1 MPSMNNNINLD
12 ELIEKVLAQENIN
25 HLINEE
31 NSIENVKKQIANTL
45 KAPLRDNNLIGIDI
59 AEVIDILVDYKR
71 VYIGTIQSDMSKS
84 LLDSAIEVMNKSRA
98 DKSSCKDVY
107 FNIKG
112 DISLF
117 DADEVVSH
125 LKEELGEDINIVWSA
140 TYDDENE
147 NQYEMTIIFLEK

>member
-1 MPSMNNNINLD
+1 MGSNKN
-12 ELIEKVLAQENIN
+12 IEKIIKSILAEAEIS
-25 HLINEE
+25 HLVSEE
-31 NSIENVKKQIANTL
+31 NSIEMVKNQIANAL
-45 KAPLRDNNLIGIDI
+45 KAPLMDNNLIGIDI

-125 LKEELGEDINIVWSA
+125 LEEELGEDMNIVWSA
-140 TYDDENE
+140 VYDDQNVDE
-147 NQYEMTIIFLEK
+147 YEMTIVFIEK

>member
-31 NSIENVKKQIANTL
+31 NSIENVKKQIANAL

-112 DISLF
+112 EISLF

-125 LKEELGEDINIVWSA
+125 LEEELGEGINIVWSA
-140 TYDDENE
+140 VYDNQNVDE
-147 NQYEMTIIFLEK
+147 YEMTIIFLE